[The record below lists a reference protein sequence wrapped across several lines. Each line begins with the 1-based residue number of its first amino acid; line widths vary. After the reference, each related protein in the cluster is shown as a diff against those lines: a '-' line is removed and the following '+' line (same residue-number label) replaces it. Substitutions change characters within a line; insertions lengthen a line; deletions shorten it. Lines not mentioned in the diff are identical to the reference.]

1 MAEQQTTSETKPK
14 NEVPETS
21 ETQPKNEVPET
32 SKAPETSEVQPTKQ
46 SFLKK
51 ADEWVSD
58 HLTLVPF
65 VQKYLFI
72 HHLQIMT
79 KAGLSIVASLNIL
92 SQEIEN
98 KKLKKIIGEIK
109 ACIEAGQQLS
119 EVLTKYPKIFP
130 PIYVSMIAAGETAG
144 KMEEALTQVAN
155 QMKKSQHLSS
165 KIRGAMIYPA
175 IILIAMV
182 GIAGFVVF
190 YILPKIMI
198 MFEEVKAEL
207 PLSTRILVGV
217 TKFTQQYWW
226 IMALVLVGSILLFYR
241 LMKIY
246 KFKKATH
253 TLNLKLPI
261 FGAIIRKINLAR
273 FTLTLSSLLASTIPI
288 IEATRISA
296 QVLGNVI
303 FKENV
308 MSTAESLKQGES
320 LSVILARFP
329 KTFPPMVTEMIMV
342 GEQSGNMEKML
353 GELAEYYNDEVEM
366 TMDNFT
372 TIIEPVIILA
382 LGLGVAGIAVAVIMP
397 MYSLAQNV

>member
-1 MAEQQTTSETKPK
+1 MTDEQTTVPKLETTP
-14 NEVPETS
+14 EETTVP
-21 ETQPKNEVPET
+21 P
-32 SKAPETSEVQPTKQ
+32 
-46 SFLKK
+46 SFIKK
-51 ADEWVSD
+51 LNGWVED

-92 SQEIEN
+92 SQEVEN

-109 ACIEAGQQLS
+109 SYIEAGQQLS
-119 EVLTKYPKIFP
+119 DILNKYPKIFP
-130 PIYVSMIAAGETAG
+130 SIYVSMIAAGETAG
-144 KMEEALTQVAN
+144 KMEDALTQVAN
-155 QMKKSQHLSS
+155 QMKKSQRLSS
-165 KIRGAMIYPA
+165 KVRGAMIYPS
-175 IILIAMV
+175 IILTAMV
-182 GIAGFVVF
+182 GISLFVVF

-207 PLSTRILVGV
+207 PLSTRILMG
-217 TKFTQQYWW
+217 TMKFGQKYWW
-226 IMALVLVGSILLFYR
+226 LMLLIIIGLIILLNR

-246 KFKKATH
+246 KFKKIIHA
-253 TLNLKLPI
+253 LNLKLPI
-261 FGAIIRKINLAR
+261 FGAVLRKINLAR

-296 QVLGNVI
+296 QVLGNLI

-308 MSTAESLKQGES
+308 MATAESLKQGES
-320 LSVILARFP
+320 LSAILMRYSN
-329 KTFPPMVTEMIMV
+329 TFPPMVTEMIMV

-353 GELAEYYNDEVEM
+353 GELAEYYNDEVES
-366 TMDNFT
+366 TMNNFT

-397 MYSLAQNV
+397 MYSLAQSV